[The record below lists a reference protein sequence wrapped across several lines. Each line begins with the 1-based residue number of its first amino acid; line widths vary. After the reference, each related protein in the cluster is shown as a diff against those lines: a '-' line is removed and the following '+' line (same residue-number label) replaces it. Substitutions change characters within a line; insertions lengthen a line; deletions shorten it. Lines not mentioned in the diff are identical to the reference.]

1 MARVLLVDDDEQF
14 RRMLERTLVRAG
26 HRVRVAGDGAE
37 ALGVMREDGGTTAF
51 DLVVTDIVMP
61 EKEGLETIMELRRLV
76 PGMPVIA
83 MSGGGRGTPENYLRA
98 ARMLGA
104 FRTLE
109 KPFDSK
115 ELIQAID
122 EAGRSRRAGAS

>member
-1 MARVLLVDDDEQF
+1 
-14 RRMLERTLVRAG
+14 MLERTLVRAG
-26 HRVRVAGDGAE
+26 HQVRVAGDGTE
-37 ALGVMREDGGTTAF
+37 ALDAIQEDGGAAF

>member
-26 HRVRVAGDGAE
+26 HLVRVAGDGAE
-37 ALGVMREDGGTTAF
+37 ALGAMQEDGGAAF

-122 EAGRSRRAGAS
+122 EAGRSRRAGA